1 MGRSHD
7 SRIPDRVTSFAG
19 VLGAVI
25 AAVHLAG
32 GFASGNKWEWASRL
46 GVALAFLFGG
56 IGIGWVGRRVGTVM
70 SRVND
75 LSAQASASAS
85 DQAAQTREIL
95 DRLGGI
101 SLTLQQHTAAPV
113 ESAKSKRGATGPAVA
128 REIHDPAEPEDALQ
142 VTPSDSMSGA
152 MLDPLPTA
160 SAAADATTPPDHRP
174 DISAPTPAA
183 AAWSA
188 AAAGVDPALLAR
200 IMSELED
207 LREITLMSEEQR
219 QLRLSQHL
227 EAKRRLALDRV
238 FLCFRTGQWAV
249 ADEILTQLEV
259 QYPHEVPVKQARSEF
274 FRLRTLA
281 EPDAFFHTEQRV
293 RELVHV
299 QSWDRAVTL
308 AAEFVNN
315 FPSNEDGRHLL
326 AEVHREHSASR
337 DGEYQRRYEQVQ
349 SNINRRL
356 WRAALADAES
366 LLEEFSDHPR
376 AGRLRNQMR
385 TLRENAEIEER
396 QEHEMRLQLLL
407 EQRRFADAVREAEEI
422 VRRFP
427 GSPQA
432 EALIERLPQLRQL
445 AAEDA
450 EADLV

>member
-7 SRIPDRVTSFAG
+7 SRIPDRVATLVG
-19 VLGAVI
+19 VVGAVI

-32 GFASGNKWEWASRL
+32 GLVSGNRLELLSRL
-46 GVALAFLFGG
+46 GVALALLAGG
-56 IGIGWVGRRVGTVM
+56 IALGWIGRRVGTVM

-75 LSAQASASAS
+75 VSAQMSASAS
-85 DQAAQTREIL
+85 DQTGQMREVL

-101 SLTLQQHTAAPV
+101 ALTVQQLHSTEASQSKLDAAVSREAPHGTD
-113 ESAKSKRGATGPAVA
+113 EPA
-128 REIHDPAEPEDALQ
+128 DALQ
-142 VTPSDSMSGA
+142 LTPADSMAGT
-152 MLDPLPTA
+152 MLDPLPAT
-160 SAAADATTPPDHRP
+160 AAAPDAATPASSHAP

-188 AAAGVDPALLAR
+188 AAAGVDPAVLAR

-207 LREITLMSEEQR
+207 LREITLMSDEQR
-219 QLRLSQHL
+219 QIRLSQHL
-227 EAKRRLALDRV
+227 EARRRLALDKV

-259 QYPHEVPVKQARSEF
+259 QHPHETPVKQARSEF

-281 EPDAFFHTEQRV
+281 EPDALFHTEQRV

-299 QSWDRAVTL
+299 NAWDRAVAL
-308 AAEFVNN
+308 AGEFVNN
-315 FPSNEDGRHLL
+315 FPSNEDGRLL
-326 AEVHREHSASR
+326 LSEVNREHNANR
-337 DGEYQRRYEQVQ
+337 DSEYQRRYEQVQ

-356 WRAALADAES
+356 WRAALADAEA
-366 LLEEFSDHPR
+366 LLDEFSDHPR
-376 AGRLRNQMR
+376 AGRLRNQLR

-407 EQRRFADAVREAEEI
+407 EQRRFADAVLEAEEI

-432 EALIERLPQLRQL
+432 EALVERLPQLRQL

>member
-7 SRIPDRVTSFAG
+7 SRVPDRVASYAG
-19 VLGAVI
+19 VVGALI
-25 AAVHLAG
+25 GAAYLAG
-32 GFASGNKWEWASRL
+32 GFVAGHTSELLSRV

-56 IGIGWVGRRVGTVM
+56 VGLGWVGRRVGTVM

-75 LSAQASASAS
+75 LSAQMSTSAS

-101 SLTLQQHTAAPV
+101 SLALQQHTAASPQPKR
-113 ESAKSKRGATGPAVA
+113 ARGATIASETHHA
-128 REIHDPAEPEDALQ
+128 AAEPEDSLQ
-142 VTPSDSMSGA
+142 LTTVDVMSDA
-152 MLDPLPTA
+152 MLDPLPPVSTVA
-160 SAAADATTPPDHRP
+160 SAAPPHSHAP
-174 DISAPTPAA
+174 DISAPSPAA

-188 AAAGVDPALLAR
+188 ATAGVDPALLAR

-207 LREITLMSEEQR
+207 LREITLMNDEQR

-227 EAKRRLALDRV
+227 EARRRLALDKV

-259 QYPHEVPVKQARSEF
+259 QYPNESPVKQARSEF

-281 EPDAFFHTEQRV
+281 EPDALCHTEQRV
-293 RELVHV
+293 RDLVHANA
-299 QSWDRAVTL
+299 WDRAIAL
-308 AAEFVNN
+308 ATEFVND

-326 AEVHREHSASR
+326 AEVNREYNAMR
-337 DGEYQRRYEQVQ
+337 DADYQRGYEQVQ
-349 SNINRRL
+349 SNIHRRL
-356 WRAALADAES
+356 WRAALADAER
-366 LLEEFSDHPR
+366 LLEEFADHPR
-376 AGRLRNQMR
+376 SGRLRGQLR

-396 QEHEMRLQLLL
+396 QEHEMRLQILL
-407 EQRRFADAVREAEEI
+407 EQRRFADAVREAEEL